1 MSAADAA
8 PQEPQQDLQ
17 EAVTT
22 SAVVAALETLCQA
35 AKTQG
40 VLRRASKQ
48 ARRPAPRCVGCL
60 SL

>member
-22 SAVVAALETLCQA
+22 SAAVAALETLCQA

-40 VLRRASKQ
+40 VLRRPFTTHTTGA
-48 ARRPAPRCVGCL
+48 
-60 SL
+60 